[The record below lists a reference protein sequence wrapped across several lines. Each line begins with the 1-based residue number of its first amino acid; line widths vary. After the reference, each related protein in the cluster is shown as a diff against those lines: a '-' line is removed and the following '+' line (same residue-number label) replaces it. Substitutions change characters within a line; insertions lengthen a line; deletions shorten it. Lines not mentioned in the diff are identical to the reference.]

1 MMHSGNKMKFRR
13 NFKPKLFTI
22 HSSLFTNIVFALFL
36 TTGATMANSLPK
48 YYTETL
54 DNKMEVVAIPMDNG
68 SGVITT
74 DIYYKVGSR
83 NEILGKTGIAHMLEH
98 MSFKATKK
106 YKAGEFDRI
115 VKSHGGV
122 NNASTGFDKT
132 HYYIKTASKNLGM
145 TLELFSELMH
155 NLSLKDE
162 EFQKERD
169 VVAEERRW
177 RTDNNPLGYL
187 YFRIFNMQFVY
198 HPYHWLPI
206 GFMQDIQSWTIDD
219 IRNFYQRYYQPEN
232 AILIVSGDIE
242 PKTVFTEA
250 QNYFGKIENK
260 RKIPKVTAIE
270 PKNDGAKH
278 AILHKENNKVDTLA
292 ITYAIPN
299 FEDDDQVA
307 LSAISELLSSGKS
320 SRLEKN
326 LVNDK
331 HMVNMVTAYNMQ
343 LKDPGVFLI
352 MALCNP
358 GVEAESVEKE
368 ILVELDRL
376 KKGDVTQEELDKL
389 KINAKADFIYS
400 LESSSNV
407 ASLFGEYLAKG
418 NIKPLL
424 EYEEKLDKLTVKE
437 ISRVAKKYFDNDY
450 ATTVILKKAER
461 PSEKQ
466 IEKVSKT
473 KQEEQ

>member
-1 MMHSGNKMKFRR
+1 
-13 NFKPKLFTI
+13 
-22 HSSLFTNIVFALFL
+22 
-36 TTGATMANSLPK
+36 MANSLPK
-48 YYTETL
+48 YFTKTL
-54 DNKMEVVAIPMDNG
+54 DNKMEVVVIPMDND

-83 NEILGKTGIAHMLEH
+83 NEIMGKSGIAHMLEH
-98 MSFKATKK
+98 MSFKETKK
-106 YKAGEFDRI
+106 YKSGEFDKI

-122 NNASTGFDKT
+122 NNASTGFDMT

-187 YFRIFNMQFVY
+187 YFRVFNMQYVY

-206 GFMQDIQSWTIDD
+206 GFMQDIQSWSIDD
-219 IRNFYQRYYQPEN
+219 IRDFYHRYYQPEN
-232 AILIVSGDIE
+232 AILIVSGDIKPE
-242 PKTVFTEA
+242 TVYAEA
-250 QNYFGKIENK
+250 EKYFASIPNK
-260 RKIPKVTAIE
+260 HKVPKVIAVE
-270 PKNDGAKH
+270 PKNDGVKR
-278 AILHKENNKVDTLA
+278 AILHKDNNKVDTLA

-307 LSAISELLSSGKS
+307 LSAISELLSAGKS

-326 LVNDK
+326 LINDK
-331 HMVNMVTAYNMQ
+331 HLVNMVSAYNMQ
-343 LKDPGVFLI
+343 LKDPGVFLV

-358 GVEAESVEKE
+358 GVEAETVEKE
-368 ILVELDRL
+368 ILIELERL
-376 KKGDVTQEELDKL
+376 KNGDVTQDELDKL
-389 KINAKADFIYS
+389 KITAKADFIYS
-400 LESSSNV
+400 LESSSSV
-407 ASLFGEYLAKG
+407 ASLFGEYLSKG

-437 ISRVAKKYFDNDY
+437 ISRVAKKYFDNNHS
-450 ATTVILKKAER
+450 TTVILKKADD
-461 PSEKQ
+461 KNDN
-466 IEKVSKT
+466 KT
-473 KQEEQ
+473 DTEMK

>member
-1 MMHSGNKMKFRR
+1 MKLT
-13 NFKPKLFTI
+13 N
-22 HSSLFTNIVFALFL
+22 HYSLFIKAVLALAI
-36 TTGATMANSLPK
+36 TTGVTMANSLPK
-48 YYTETL
+48 YFTKTL
-54 DNKMEVVAIPMDNG
+54 DNKMEVVVIPMDND

-83 NEILGKTGIAHMLEH
+83 NEIMGKSGIAHMLEH
-98 MSFKATKK
+98 MSFKETKK
-106 YKAGEFDRI
+106 YKSGEFDKI

-122 NNASTGFDKT
+122 NNASTGFDMT

-187 YFRIFNMQFVY
+187 YFRIFNMQYVY

-206 GFMQDIQSWTIDD
+206 GFMQDIQSWNIND
-219 IRNFYQRYYQPEN
+219 IRDFYQRFYQPEN
-232 AILIVSGDIE
+232 AILIVSGDIK
-242 PKTVFTEA
+242 PDTVYVEA
-250 QNYFGKIENK
+250 EKYFGSIQNMHTVPEV
-260 RKIPKVTAIE
+260 IAVE
-270 PKNDGAKH
+270 PKNDGVKR
-278 AILHKENNKVDTLA
+278 AILQKDNNKVDTLA

-307 LSAISELLSSGKS
+307 LSAISELLSAGKS

-331 HMVNMVTAYNMQ
+331 HLVNMVSAYNMQ

-358 GVEAESVEKE
+358 GVKAETAEKE
-368 ILVELDRL
+368 ILIELERL
-376 KKGDVTQEELDKL
+376 KNGDVTQEELDKL
-389 KINAKADFIYS
+389 KITAKADFIYS
-400 LESSSNV
+400 LESSSSV
-407 ASLFGEYLAKG
+407 ASLFGEYLSKG

-437 ISRVAKKYFDNDY
+437 ISRVAKKYFDNDHS
-450 ATTVILKKAER
+450 TTVILKKADDKNDNKSNTE
-461 PSEKQ
+461 
-466 IEKVSKT
+466 T
-473 KQEEQ
+473 K

>member
-1 MMHSGNKMKFRR
+1 
-13 NFKPKLFTI
+13 
-22 HSSLFTNIVFALFL
+22 
-36 TTGATMANSLPK
+36 MANSLPK
-48 YYTETL
+48 YFTTTL
-54 DNKMEVVAIPMDNG
+54 KNRMEVVAIPMDNG

-83 NEILGKTGIAHMLEH
+83 NEIMGKSGIAHMLEH

-106 YKAGEFDRI
+106 YRAGEFDKI

-122 NNASTGFDKT
+122 NNASTGFDMT
-132 HYYIKTASKNLGM
+132 HYYINTASKNLDM
-145 TLELFSELMH
+145 TLELFSELMQ

-162 EFQKERD
+162 EFQKERN

-187 YFRIFNMQFVY
+187 YFRIFNIQYVY

-206 GFMQDIQSWTIDD
+206 GFMEDIESWSIDD
-219 IRNFYQRYYQPEN
+219 IRDFYHRYYQPEN
-232 AILIVSGDIE
+232 AILIVSGDIK
-242 PKTVFTEA
+242 PDTVFAEA
-250 QNYFGKIENK
+250 ENYFGSIQNK
-260 RKIPKVTAIE
+260 HKIPKVTAVE
-270 PKNDGAKH
+270 PRNDGKKR

-299 FEDDDQVA
+299 FEDNDQVA

-358 GVEAESVEKE
+358 GVEAENVEKE
-368 ILVELDRL
+368 ILKELSRL
-376 KKGDVTQEELDKL
+376 KNGDVTQEELDKL

-418 NIKPLL
+418 NVKPLL

-437 ISRVAKKYFDNDY
+437 ISRVAKKYFDDRY
-450 ATTVILKKAER
+450 STTVIMKKAD
-461 PSEKQ
+461 PQSE
-466 IEKVSKT
+466 
-473 KQEEQ
+473 QEEK

>member
-1 MMHSGNKMKFRR
+1 
-13 NFKPKLFTI
+13 
-22 HSSLFTNIVFALFL
+22 
-36 TTGATMANSLPK
+36 MANSLPK
-48 YYTETL
+48 YFTKTL
-54 DNKMEVVAIPMDNG
+54 DNKMEIVVIPMDND

-83 NEILGKTGIAHMLEH
+83 NEIMGKSGIAHMLEH
-98 MSFKATKK
+98 MSFKETKK
-106 YKAGEFDRI
+106 YKSGEFDKI

-122 NNASTGFDKT
+122 NNASTGFDMT
-132 HYYIKTASKNLGM
+132 HYYIKTASKNLSM

-206 GFMQDIQSWTIDD
+206 GFMQDIQSWSIDD
-219 IRNFYQRYYQPEN
+219 IRDFYQRFYQPEN
-232 AILIVSGDIE
+232 AILIVSGDINTE
-242 PKTVFTEA
+242 TVYAEA
-250 QNYFGKIENK
+250 ERYFGSIKNMH
-260 RKIPKVTAIE
+260 KIPKVIAVE
-270 PKNDGAKH
+270 PKNDGVKR
-278 AILHKENNKVDTLA
+278 AILQKDNNKVDTLA

-307 LSAISELLSSGKS
+307 LSAISELLSAGKS

-331 HMVNMVTAYNMQ
+331 HLVNMVTAYNMQ

-358 GVEAESVEKE
+358 GVKAEAAEKE

-376 KKGDVTQEELDKL
+376 KNGDVTQQELDKL
-389 KINAKADFIYS
+389 KISARADFIYS
-400 LESSSNV
+400 LESSSSV
-407 ASLFGEYLAKG
+407 ASLFGEYLSKG

-424 EYEEKLDKLTVKE
+424 NYEEKLDKLTVKE
-437 ISRVAKKYFDNDY
+437 ISRVAKKYFDNGHS
-450 ATTVILKKAER
+450 TTVILKKAEDKNDNKTNT
-461 PSEKQ
+461 EK
-466 IEKVSKT
+466 IGTRDE
-473 KQEEQ
+473 

>member
-1 MMHSGNKMKFRR
+1 
-13 NFKPKLFTI
+13 
-22 HSSLFTNIVFALFL
+22 
-36 TTGATMANSLPK
+36 MANSLPK
-48 YYTETL
+48 YFTKTL
-54 DNKMEVVAIPMDNG
+54 SNKMEVVVIPMDNE

-83 NEILGKTGIAHMLEH
+83 NEIMGKSGIAHMLEH

-106 YKAGEFDRI
+106 YKAGEFDTI
-115 VKSHGGV
+115 VKSQGGI
-122 NNASTGFDKT
+122 NNASTGFDMT
-132 HYYIKTASKNLGM
+132 HYYINTASKNLGM
-145 TLELFSELMH
+145 TLELFSEMMH
-155 NLSLKDE
+155 NLALKDE

-177 RTDNNPLGYL
+177 RTDNNPMGYL
-187 YFRIFNMQFVY
+187 YFRVFNIQYVY

-206 GFMQDIQSWTIDD
+206 GFMQDILSWSIED
-219 IRNFYQRYYQPEN
+219 IRDFYERFYQPEN

-242 PKTVFTEA
+242 PETVYSEA
-250 QNYFGKIENK
+250 QKYFGSIKNLRE
-260 RKIPKVTAIE
+260 IPKVTAVE
-270 PKNDGAKH
+270 PKNDGAKR

-292 ITYAIPN
+292 ITYPIPN

-307 LSAISELLSSGKS
+307 LSAISELLSTGKS

-331 HMVNMVTAYNMQ
+331 HLANMVTAYNMQ
-343 LKDPGVFLI
+343 LKDPGVFLA

-358 GVEAESVEKE
+358 GVEAEAVEKE
-368 ILVELDRL
+368 ILSEFERL
-376 KKGDVTQEELDKL
+376 KKGDVTQEELNKL

-407 ASLFGEYLAKG
+407 ASLFGEYLSKG

-424 EYEEKLDKLTVKE
+424 EYEEKLDKLTVQE
-437 ISRVAKKYFDNDY
+437 ISRVAKKYFDNDRS
-450 ATTVILKKAER
+450 TTVILKKADDKADKKATKETTTK
-461 PSEKQ
+461 ETN
-466 IEKVSKT
+466 SKT
-473 KQEEQ
+473 K